1 MHEPTPPQPEP
12 SISDGQPEAPRH
24 GVISVT
30 YQLFIVLLTIN
41 ALVVMAAYYVL
52 PLPVEVKQVLY
63 ILDSLNAFILL
74 GDFFYRLLRAPNRL
88 RYLISLGWLDLI
100 GSLPG
105 LPILRL
111 ARVPTLVAL
120 VMLVNRETPEE
131 VRQDA
136 RRSLASSTLLST
148 ILIVLVVVTI
158 GSILIVLVESNA
170 PDGNILTGDDA
181 VWWSVVTIATVGYGD
196 RYPTT
201 PVGRLIGV
209 AMIVVGVSL
218 FSVLTSFIASGF
230 VSRRR
235 SAEQKSEADAL
246 RDEIVQILAEQRR
259 SAEQEAAA
267 LRSEIAQLRQSIE
280 TKQKDL
286 S

>member
-1 MHEPTPPQPEP
+1 MAEPTQPQPEQ
-12 SISDGQPEAPRH
+12 SISDSEPEAPRH

-30 YQLFIVLLTIN
+30 YQLFIILLTIN
-41 ALVVMAAYYVL
+41 ALVVMAAFYVL
-52 PLPVEVKQVLY
+52 PLPIEVKQVLY

-74 GDFFYRLLRAPNRL
+74 GDFFYRLVRAPNRL
-88 RYLISLGWLDLI
+88 RYLIALGWLDLI

-105 LPILRL
+105 FPFLRL
-111 ARVPTLVAL
+111 ARVPTLAAL
-120 VMLVNRETPEE
+120 VKLVNRETPEE

-148 ILIVLVVVTI
+148 ILIVLVVVTV

-170 PDGNILTGDDA
+170 PNGNILTGDDA

-196 RYPTT
+196 RFPTT
-201 PVGRLIGV
+201 PLGRLIGV
-209 AMIVVGVSL
+209 AMIVMGVSL
-218 FSVLTSFIASGF
+218 FSVLTSFIAAGF

-235 SAEQKSEADAL
+235 SAEQQSEANAL
-246 RDEIVQILAEQRR
+246 RDEIVQLLAEQRDC
-259 SAEQEAAA
+259 AAQEAAG
-267 LRSEIAQLRQSIE
+267 LKSEIAQLRQLLE
-280 TKQKDL
+280 TKAQNR

>member
-1 MHEPTPPQPEP
+1 MRSTKGTLASIAEKRP
-12 SISDGQPEAPRH
+12 SLLHGHGQISL
-24 GVISVT
+24 T
-30 YQLFIVLLTIN
+30 YELFIVVVMIN
-41 ALVVMAAYYVL
+41 ALVIMGAYYL
-52 PLPVEVKQVLY
+52 LPVPIEVKQVLY

-74 GDFFYRLLRAPNRL
+74 ADFFHRLYRAPNRL

-111 ARVPTLVAL
+111 ARVPRLVAL
-120 VMLVNRETPEE
+120 VKLVNRETPEE

-148 ILIVLVVVTI
+148 ILIVLVVVTV

-170 PDGNILTGDDA
+170 PTGNILTGEDA
-181 VWWSVVTIATVGYGD
+181 VWWSIVTIATVGYGD
-196 RYPTT
+196 RFPTT
-201 PVGRLIGV
+201 DIGRLIGV

-218 FSVLTSFIASGF
+218 FSVLTSFIATTF
-230 VSRRR
+230 VARRR
-235 SAEQKSEADAL
+235 SLEQKSEDGAL
-246 RDEIVQILAEQRR
+246 RDEIVHILAEQRR

-267 LRSEIAQLRQSIE
+267 LRSEIAQLRQLIE
-280 TKQKDL
+280 TK
-286 S
+286 